1 MMAAMKAV
9 VEGSSS
15 VSKAAR
21 EYGVPRTTL
30 QNRIEFFTELNLGLS
45 LTWPNSRK

>member
-1 MMAAMKAV
+1 MVAAMKAV

-21 EYGVPRTTL
+21 EHGVPIGPL
-30 QNRIEFFTELNLGLS
+30 YKIE
-45 LTWPNSRK
+45 